1 MSRDVERFVETTRPN
16 RNLDIGAPG
25 ISGCCEH
32 PGFEFDVATT
42 RPTLEV
48 TMNDS
53 LSLSCPH
60 CGESFSLALDVS
72 EGSAEFTVD
81 CEVCCRPMKVTVQI
95 NNGEI
100 EGLDVEEE

>member
-1 MSRDVERFVETTRPN
+1 
-16 RNLDIGAPG
+16 
-25 ISGCCEH
+25 
-32 PGFEFDVATT
+32 
-42 RPTLEV
+42 
-48 TMNDS
+48 MNDS